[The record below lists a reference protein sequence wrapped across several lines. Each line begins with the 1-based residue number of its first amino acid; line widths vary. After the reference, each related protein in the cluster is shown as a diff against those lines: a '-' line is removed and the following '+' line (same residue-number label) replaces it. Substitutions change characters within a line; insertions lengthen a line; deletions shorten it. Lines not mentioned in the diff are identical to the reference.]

1 MTGWPTMK
9 TTRLKCLM
17 PGADL
22 DTATNDD
29 VRAEQDC
36 DSWERRRLVG
46 RLKLSVA
53 TQRAGGTPA
62 LPGGGRMVAVRPRQS
77 GSFALPLLVA
87 LSFVVVSALY
97 AQSYSINW
105 FKVAGGGGTSAG
117 GTYQVSGTIGQ
128 HDAGGP
134 MTNGQYSLTGGFWAI
149 IAVVQTPGAPLLTIS
164 FNSQPSIVTVSWPSS
179 ATNYVLQQN
188 SNLNTANWINTGLLI
203 TTNGTT
209 ESVTISPSTGNLFF
223 RLKQ

>member
-1 MTGWPTMK
+1 MK
-9 TTRLKCLM
+9 TLL
-17 PGADL
+17 L
-22 DTATNDD
+22 I
-29 VRAEQDC
+29 
-36 DSWERRRLVG
+36 
-46 RLKLSVA
+46 
-53 TQRAGGTPA
+53 
-62 LPGGGRMVAVRPRQS
+62 
-77 GSFALPLLVA
+77 PLLLA
-87 LSFVVVSALY
+87 ASAVQ
-97 AQSYSINW
+97 AQQYSIDW
-105 FKVAGGGGTSAG
+105 YKIAGGGGTSTG
-117 GTYQVSGTIGQ
+117 GVYAVSGTIGQ

-209 ESVTISPSTGNLFF
+209 KSVTISPQAGNLFF
-223 RLKQ
+223 RLNSP

>member
-1 MTGWPTMK
+1 MTGWTTMK

-17 PGADL
+17 PGADI
-22 DTATNDD
+22 DT
-29 VRAEQDC
+29 VRSSAF
-36 DSWERRRLVG
+36 RRFGWAPVLG
-46 RLKLSVA
+46 RLKAELQTKLHVCVVSV
-53 TQRAGGTPA
+53 RSG
-62 LPGGGRMVAVRPRQS
+62 QS
-77 GSFALPLLVA
+77 RSFALPVLVA
-87 LSFVVVSALY
+87 LSFVVGSVLH

-117 GTYQVSGTIGQ
+117 GTYQVRGTIGQ
-128 HDAGGP
+128 HDASGP
-134 MTNGQYSLTGGFWAI
+134 MTGGNYSLTGGFCSVI
-149 IAVVQTPGAPLLTIS
+149 TVVQTPGAPRLTIT
-164 FNSQPSIVTVSWPSS
+164 FNAQLPTVTVSWPSS

-188 SNLNTANWINTGLLI
+188 SDLNTANWVNTGLLI